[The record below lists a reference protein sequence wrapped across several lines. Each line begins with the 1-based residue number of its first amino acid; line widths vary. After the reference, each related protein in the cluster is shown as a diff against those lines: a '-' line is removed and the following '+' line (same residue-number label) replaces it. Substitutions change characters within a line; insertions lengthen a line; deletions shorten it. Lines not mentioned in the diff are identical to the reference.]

1 MYKERIR
8 IGILMG
14 GPSAER
20 DVSLASGCHVVE
32 ILDRNRYEI
41 HPIEIGEDLKWYLHH
56 IDSPLLAPGRTI
68 RREVTLDRSYTPPS
82 TTYSELVT
90 ARVLKGRVDVLFPVL
105 HGPGGEDGTIQGYLE
120 TLDIAYVGSG
130 VLASALTMDKARCK
144 VFLRAM
150 GLPTPDW
157 TFFSRSDWESRGEDL
172 SDYLLESFPKGMVVK
187 PNNQGSSVGMSLLE
201 AGEDPSSAIHQAFQ
215 LSVEVLVENRISGR
229 EFTCGV
235 IGKET
240 AEALP
245 VTEIKTQSGF
255 FDYESKYQPGGA
267 EEITPAVISE
277 ELSREIQT
285 LALRAHRAC
294 GCAGITRT
302 DFLLDDGKPVILEIN
317 TIPGMTRMSL
327 IPRACTAAGLDFEAI
342 LDRVIGEALFKEE
355 VLTVAQ

>member
-1 MYKERIR
+1 MLKERIR

-20 DVSLASGCHVVE
+20 EVSLASGCHVVE
-32 ILDRNRYEI
+32 ILDRARYEV

-56 IDSPLLAPGRTI
+56 IDSPLLAPGRSI
-68 RREVTLDRSYTPPS
+68 GREVSLDRSYTPPS
-82 TTYSELVT
+82 TVYSELVT

-120 TLDIAYVGSG
+120 TLDIPYVGCG

-157 TFFSRSDWESRGEDL
+157 TFFSRNDWESRGGDL
-172 SDYLLESFPKGMVVK
+172 VDYLLESFPNGMVVK
-187 PNNQGSSVGMSLLE
+187 PNNQGSSVGMSILDPGEEPGPAIQQALQMASE
-201 AGEDPSSAIHQAFQ
+201 A
-215 LSVEVLVENRISGR
+215 LVENRITGR

-245 VTEIKTQSGF
+245 VTEIKTSTGF
-255 FDYESKYQPGGA
+255 FDYQSKYQPGGA
-267 EEITPAVISE
+267 EEVTPAEISD
-277 ELSREIQT
+277 ELTREIQT

-294 GCAGITRT
+294 GCSGITRT
-302 DFLLDDGKPVILEIN
+302 DFLLDEGKPVILEIN

-327 IPRACTAAGLDFEAI
+327 IPRACAAAGLDFEAI

>member
-32 ILDRNRYEI
+32 ILDRTRYEI
-41 HPIEIGEDLKWYLHH
+41 HPIEVGEDRKWYLHH
-56 IDSPLLAPGRTI
+56 IDSPLLSPTRTI
-68 RREVTLDRSYTPPS
+68 GKEAVLDRAYTPPS

-120 TLDIAYVGSG
+120 ILEIPYVGSG

-157 TFFSRSDWESRGEDL
+157 TFFSRPDWESRGGDL
-172 SDYLLESFPKGMVVK
+172 NDYLLESFPNGMVVK
-187 PNNQGSSVGMSLLE
+187 PNNQGSSVGMSILDP
-201 AGEDPSSAIHQAFQ
+201 GEDPGTAIQQAFQ
-215 LSVEVLVENRISGR
+215 LGVEVLVENRVSGR

-245 VTEIKTQSGF
+245 VTEIKTRTGF
-255 FDYESKYQPGGA
+255 FDYASKYQPGGA
-267 EEITPAVISE
+267 EEITPADISE
-277 ELSREIQT
+277 ELTREIQT
-285 LALRAHRAC
+285 LALRAHRVC

-302 DFLLDDGKPVILEIN
+302 DFLLDDNKPVILEVN

-327 IPRACTAAGLDFEAI
+327 IPRACAAAGLDFEAI

-355 VLTVAQ
+355 VLTNAR